1 MNILGVASA
10 GVLISIVALA
20 VKNMKSE
27 IGQIISLTGVVII
40 MASVIPYVIAIVKS
54 MYEFASISPLGEG
67 FLTPILKITGIAYIS
82 QIGSELCEDSGE
94 KALASRVLMAGKI
107 AITVIT
113 LPLAKEAFTKIM
125 GILS

>member
-1 MNILGVASA
+1 MNIIGVASA
-10 GVLISIVALA
+10 GVVISIVALM

-27 IGQIISLTGVVII
+27 IGHLISLSGVII
-40 MASVIPYVIAIVKS
+40 IIAAIIPYITAVAKS
-54 MYEFASISPLGEG
+54 MYEFASLSPLGES
-67 FLTPILKITGIAYIS
+67 FLAPVLKITGIAYIS
-82 QIGSELCEDSGE
+82 QIGSEICEDSGE

-113 LPLAKEAFTKIM
+113 LPIAKEAFAKIM